1 MVGAK
6 PIIAI
11 MQQVP
16 MIQSIVT
23 AIGVLHI
30 SAIAPSSRNPIG
42 AKPIATIFTP
52 IDRPRISGGAPRSI
66 KTGCITVNPAKE
78 SPDASTPHDVSRDPV
93 RLLERRPEDRARL
106 LSKVRDT

>member
-6 PIIAI
+6 AIIAI

-78 SPDASTPHDVSRDPV
+78 SPDASNSKSDIVKS
-93 RLLERRPEDRARL
+93 LDREN
-106 LSKVRDT
+106 SKIVVAAIRVP